1 MKKLGEATPKAIN
14 TTMNIDSSTKKTTG
28 NIKTIPMD
36 TIYHGDVTKPPNTN
50 HHHRI
55 MMDPSLQV
63 KKETMIDYTTHIQ
76 SACYHYE

>member
-1 MKKLGEATPKAIN
+1 MKKLADATPKSIN
-14 TTMNIDSSTKKTTG
+14 TTMNVDSSTTKPTG
-28 NIKTIPMD
+28 NIKTMTMD